1 MYAVRRETSPLYS
14 ARLVAGVEA
23 RGALRA
29 ALLELAVSPLEID
42 FLHLYPQV
50 ESVAQ
55 KYAAQF
61 PKVNT
66 FTIDELFGGWTKAQ
80 QTHFSDGGVFDQIY
94 SPGTQ

>member
-1 MYAVRRETSPLYS
+1 VA
-14 ARLVAGVEA
+14 LVDKVVDKRNTRQVAQA
-23 RGALRA
+23 YL
-29 ALLELAVSPLEID
+29 D
-42 FLHLYPQV
+42 FLYTPAAQEIAAKNFFRPQDA
-50 ESVAQ
+50 SVAQ